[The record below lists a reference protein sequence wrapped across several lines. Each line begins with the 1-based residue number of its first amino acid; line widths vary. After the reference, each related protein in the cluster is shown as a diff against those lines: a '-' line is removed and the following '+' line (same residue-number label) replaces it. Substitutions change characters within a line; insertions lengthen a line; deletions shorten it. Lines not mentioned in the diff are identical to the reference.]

1 MISTKGLRFKYNQ
14 NQQLFNFPDINLS
27 ASENLLVL
35 GKSGVGK
42 TTFLHLLAG
51 LIKPQSGNITICQT
65 EINKLSAQKL
75 DKFRGQQIGLVFQ
88 KNHAIRSLTV
98 LENLKSRLYFSKN
111 QIQTSVIEDVLKD
124 LDLLELQDR
133 NINELSVGQLQRLG
147 IGMAVIH
154 NPKLILADEPTSSL
168 DDENCSA
175 VIELLF
181 KQAQKNNSN
190 LIVITHDNRVKPY
203 FQNAMTL

>member
-1 MISTKGLRFKYNQ
+1 MITTKGLTFKYNQ
-14 NQQLFNFPDINLS
+14 NQNLFRFPDIELS
-27 ASENLLVL
+27 ESENLLVL

-51 LIKPQSGNITICQT
+51 LIKPESGSITINQT
-65 EINKLSAQKL
+65 EINTLSPQKL
-75 DKFRGQQIGLVFQ
+75 DTFRGQQIGLVFQ
-88 KNHAIRSLTV
+88 SNHAIRSLTV
-98 LENLKSRLYFSKN
+98 LENLKARLYFSKN
-111 QIQTSVIEDVLKD
+111 SIQVATIEALLKD
-124 LDLLELQDR
+124 LDLLELKHR

-181 KQAQKNNSN
+181 KQAQKNKAS
-190 LIVITHDNRVKPY
+190 LIVITHDHRVKPY
-203 FQNAMTL
+203 FQNSITL

>member
-1 MISTKGLRFKYNQ
+1 MITTKDLTFKYNENQ
-14 NQQLFNFPDINLS
+14 NLFRFPDIELS
-27 ASENLLVL
+27 ESENLLVL

-51 LIKPQSGNITICQT
+51 LIKPESGSITINQT
-65 EINKLSAQKL
+65 EINTLSPQKL
-75 DKFRGQQIGLVFQ
+75 DTFRGQQIGLVFQ
-88 KNHAIRSLTV
+88 SNHAIRSLTV
-98 LENLKSRLYFSKN
+98 LENLKARLYFSKN
-111 QIQTSVIEDVLKD
+111 SIQVATIEALLKD
-124 LDLLELQDR
+124 LDLLELKHR

-181 KQAQKNNSN
+181 KQAQKNKAS
-190 LIVITHDNRVKPY
+190 LIVITHDHRVKPY
-203 FQNAMTL
+203 FQNSITL

>member
-1 MISTKGLRFKYNQ
+1 MISTKGLTFTYNQ
-14 NQQLFNFPDINLS
+14 NQQLFDFPDLNLS
-27 ASENLLVL
+27 ESENLLVL

-51 LIKPQSGNITICQT
+51 LIKPQSGSITIGQT
-65 EINKLSAQKL
+65 KINALSSQKL
-75 DKFRGQQIGLVFQ
+75 DTFRGQQIGLVFQ

-98 LENLKSRLYFSKN
+98 LENLKARLYFSKH
-111 QIQTSVIEDVLKD
+111 QIHTSHIEEVLKD
-124 LDLLELQDR
+124 LDLLELKHR
-133 NINELSVGQLQRLG
+133 PINELSVGQLQRLG

-181 KQAQKNNSN
+181 KQAQKNKSS

-203 FQNAMTL
+203 FQNSITL

>member
-1 MISTKGLRFKYNQ
+1 MITTKGLTFKYNQ
-14 NQQLFNFPDINLS
+14 NQNLFRFPDIELS
-27 ASENLLVL
+27 ESENLLVL

-51 LIKPQSGNITICQT
+51 LIKPESGSITINQT
-65 EINKLSAQKL
+65 EINTLSPQKL
-75 DKFRGQQIGLVFQ
+75 DTFRGQQIGLVFQ
-88 KNHAIRSLTV
+88 SNHAIRSLTV
-98 LENLKSRLYFSKN
+98 LENLKARLYFSKN
-111 QIQTSVIEDVLKD
+111 PIQVAAIEALLKD
-124 LDLLELQDR
+124 LDLLELKHR

-181 KQAQKNNSN
+181 KQAQKNKAS
-190 LIVITHDNRVKPY
+190 LIVITHDHRVKPY
-203 FQNAMTL
+203 FQNSITL